1 MELQRRSGSGI
12 GERAVARISTVPAPR
27 AIYVPRQK
35 KCDGSE
41 LDRITTATVHI
52 GPTHPHERWSNTE
65 TLGKSFP
72 IADNCEEPDTPEC
85 HASARSSR
93 SLSCRSGDVDSRHS

>member
-41 LDRITTATVHI
+41 LDRITTATVKI

-85 HASARSSR
+85 PCISSKFALAFLPIR
-93 SLSCRSGDVDSRHS
+93 RCG